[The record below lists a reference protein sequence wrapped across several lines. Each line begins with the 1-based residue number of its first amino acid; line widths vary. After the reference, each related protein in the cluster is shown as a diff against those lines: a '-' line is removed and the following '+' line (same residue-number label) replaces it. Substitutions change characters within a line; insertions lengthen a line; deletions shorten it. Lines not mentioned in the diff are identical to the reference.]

1 MDTRES
7 NLAWIIAGVLFV
19 LLVVVGYLWY
29 SSTHD
34 LDNVLQDGQ
43 EDIGYYRDQ
52 IAQHCRGPEADAEQ
66 CAEDME
72 ALSDL
77 LREFSAEIDSAD
89 ESSLDANAEAQT
101 N

>member
-7 NLAWIIAGVLFV
+7 NLAWIIAGILFV
-19 LLVVVGYLWY
+19 LLIVVGYLWY
-29 SSTHD
+29 SNTQD
-34 LDNVLQDGQ
+34 LDNVLQDGR

-52 IAQHCRGPEADAEQ
+52 IAEHCRGPEADEKQ

-72 ALSDL
+72 DLSDL
-77 LREFSAEIDSAD
+77 LREFSEDIDAAATST
-89 ESSLDANAEAQT
+89 LDANAEA